1 MLNKSSDCEVI
12 IAGGGPVGLCLALL
26 LSRAGVTVRVFEAEP
41 AISLDLRA
49 STFHPPTLDLLEP
62 YGVTGDLVARGL
74 VCPHWQIRLHPDG
87 DRAVFDLSV
96 LAGETRHPY
105 RLQCEQWKLSE
116 SLLAHLQKEG
126 HAEVIFGASVTAV
139 TQDEH
144 SASITVETSAGQQT
158 HRARFV
164 IGADGAR
171 SLVRK
176 AMDLPFE
183 GETYPETT
191 LLVTTLFP
199 FEEHL
204 EGLSNVTYCWK
215 RDGNFSLL
223 KVPGRWRV
231 SIYPREDLSIEEQ
244 LSEEM
249 IEASLQEIV
258 PRAQAY
264 EVIEKRPYRVHQRIV
279 DKYNKGRLALAGDA
293 AHLNSPSGGMGLN
306 GGVHDA
312 FELAAALTDM
322 LRHGAPLERLDLYDR
337 KRRPIARDQI
347 IAQADRNRARM
358 REKDPEKRRELLAD
372 LQAIVNDRQ
381 RLHAYLLRS
390 SMIEGLRQA
399 ETIT

>member
-96 LAGETRHPY
+96 LAGDTRHPY

-116 SLLAHLQKEG
+116 SLLAHLLKEG
-126 HAEVIFGASVTAV
+126 NAEVIFGASVTAV

-144 SASITVETSAGQQT
+144 SASITVETSAGLQT

-264 EVIEKRPYRVHQRIV
+264 EVNEKRPYRVHQRIV
-279 DKYNKGRLALAGDA
+279 DKYNRGRLALAGDA

-322 LRHGAPLERLDLYDR
+322 LRHGAPL
-337 KRRPIARDQI
+337 
-347 IAQADRNRARM
+347 
-358 REKDPEKRRELLAD
+358 
-372 LQAIVNDRQ
+372 
-381 RLHAYLLRS
+381 
-390 SMIEGLRQA
+390 
-399 ETIT
+399 